1 MVLCNMTFKLQSIT
15 HLCTAQ
21 INGYPFRNRK
31 IMINIWLVVQMEH
44 QRCKKHMFCIGFVK
58 INHRY
63 KLELR
68 EISPEILALCSPFLG
83 WCP

>member
-1 MVLCNMTFKLQSIT
+1 
-15 HLCTAQ
+15 
-21 INGYPFRNRK
+21 
-31 IMINIWLVVQMEH
+31 MINIWLVVQMEH